1 MTLTIQA
8 AGTLLAA
15 DVENRE
21 LRYMLLP
28 FGVPGHTNVGTITA
42 SAGTITLPDDPTTMW
57 ANDEHDY
64 KKPLSRF
71 MSLAETP
78 AGIECAVKVLPTRA
92 GDDLLAEAK
101 EGAKPGISVEIA
113 APVVRSGKLLAGK
126 LTGAGHCV
134 RPAFPTAQLLVASD
148 LGDLAEDLQ
157 ELADKA
163 AAAAADPAPPAED
176 PTTAPAEQEESVLT
190 EEEKA
195 AAIEAAEAAKLQAS
209 APAPAAPKNLLAHL
223 AELAGKTRTATT
235 TVREGG
241 VSVADLTAA
250 LHNMDAVT
258 NPDIKAAAFDVITQT
273 DMYDPTSTPQY
284 VEELWKGRH
293 RPQIYVPLVNPQ
305 TLTSMVV
312 EGWKIVKKPVWGD
325 WDPAFTGTPPAEQM
339 TDIPTNEVTFD
350 KDSWPAK
357 RLARGNRFD
366 RIHVDFPNPAAM
378 AVFLREEA
386 QALSD
391 LLDEKTKDFIVA
403 TAKTVA
409 ANGADKADPWAKLVF
424 GIANVLEYSTP
435 TYAIIGNDLWRQMQ
449 NTSDIDRRA
458 WIETRLGLEDGT
470 LQGFKLQPSRLSD
483 TEMNSKIIVG
493 AKPAIDLHTPPGAPI
508 RVDAQELQKG
518 AIDKAAFAYY
528 LFKAD
533 PEATTKGGVVTVTD
547 GV

>member
-1 MTLTIQA
+1 MTTIQT
-8 AGTLLAA
+8 AGTLLAS
-15 DVENRE
+15 DIGNRI
-21 LRYMLLP
+21 LSYLLLP
-28 FGVPGHTNVGTITA
+28 FGEPGNTSAGTVTA
-42 SAGTITLPDDPTTMW
+42 SAGTITIPEDPSTLV
-57 ANDEHDY
+57 ANDEHEY
-64 KKPLSRF
+64 RAPLGRF
-71 MSLAETP
+71 VSVTEEAN
-78 AGIECAVKVLPTRA
+78 GIKASVKVAATRA
-92 GDDLLAEAK
+92 GDDLLTLAAEGLK
-101 EGAKPGISVEIA
+101 TGISVEIA
-113 APVVRSGKLLAGK
+113 DPVIRAGKLLAGK
-126 LTGAGHCV
+126 LSGAGFVV
-134 RPAFPTAQLLVASD
+134 RPAFPSAQLTASD
-148 LGDLAEDLQ
+148 VG
-157 ELADKA
+157 ELDGE
-163 AAAAADPAPPAED
+163 PAED
-176 PTTAPAEQEESVLT
+176 PEDPEENPADPAPAEQEESVLT

-195 AAIEAAEAAKLQAS
+195 AAIQAAEQAKLEAS
-209 APAPAAPKNLLAHL
+209 APAPAAHKNLLAHL
-223 AELAGKTRTATT
+223 ADLAGKTRTAST

-241 VSVADLTAA
+241 VSVDDLTAA
-250 LHNMDAVT
+250 VFNMDAVT
-258 NPDIKAAAFDVITQT
+258 NPDLKAAAFDVITQT
-273 DMYDPTSTPQY
+273 DMFDQTSTPQY
-284 VEELWKGRH
+284 VDELWKGRH

-350 KDSWPAK
+350 KDSWTAK

-403 TAKTVA
+403 TAKTVT

-470 LQGFKLQPSRLSD
+470 LQGFKLQPARLSD
-483 TEMNSKIIVG
+483 TEMNTKIVVG

-528 LFKAD
+528 LHKAD
-533 PEATTKGGVVTVTD
+533 PEATTKGGVVTVAD